1 MAICMIMEFDGFRPE
16 NYDAVSQEIGW
27 PENWP
32 KGLSFHV
39 AGETA
44 DGMRLVEIWDSR
56 ENYDL
61 WMDETI
67 QPAIQKV
74 AGAPGHE
81 AAAAAPPPR
90 FTEFAVHAQ
99 ETR

>member
-1 MAICMIMEFDGFRPE
+1 
-16 NYDAVSQEIGW
+16 
-27 PENWP
+27 
-32 KGLSFHV
+32 
-39 AGETA
+39 
-44 DGMRLVEIWDSR
+44 MRLVEIWDSR
-56 ENYDL
+56 ENYDR

>member
-1 MAICMIMEFDGFRPE
+1 MAIGMIMEFDGFRPE

-56 ENYDL
+56 EQLDAFGEHL
-61 WMDETI
+61 MPLLKDEGI
-67 QPAIQKV
+67 ELQGKPEMLEIHNIVK
-74 AGAPGHE
+74 
-81 AAAAAPPPR
+81 R
-90 FTEFAVHAQ
+90 
-99 ETR
+99 

>member
-1 MAICMIMEFDGFRPE
+1 LAIGIIMEFNGFTPE
-16 NYDAVSQEIGW
+16 NYDAVSEQIGW
-27 PENWP
+27 PTNWP
-32 KGLSFHV
+32 DGLTFHV
-39 AGETA
+39 AGPAA

-56 ENYDL
+56 EQHER
-61 WMDETI
+61 WMEKTVQPGI
-67 QPAIQKV
+67 QEA
-74 AGAPGHE
+74 AAE